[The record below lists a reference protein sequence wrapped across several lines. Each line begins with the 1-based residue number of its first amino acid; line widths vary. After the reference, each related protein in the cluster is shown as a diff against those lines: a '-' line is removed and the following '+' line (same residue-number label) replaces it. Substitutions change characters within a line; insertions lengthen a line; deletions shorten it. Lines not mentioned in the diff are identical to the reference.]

1 MTKEGHETGDA
12 AGTVQPGAGA
22 GEAGVADG
30 GTAAGE
36 AGAAGG
42 ETVAGEAG
50 TTGGEAVSG
59 EAGAAGG
66 EAVAGE
72 AGTTGGETVAE
83 EAGAAGGETVA
94 GEAGTTGGEAVSEEA
109 GAAGGEAV
117 AGEAGTAGARAGAAA
132 SGTPAADLD
141 DALAAARREARESLE
156 RALRAQAELENFRK
170 RTERDLENA
179 HKYALERFV
188 SELLP
193 VRDSLELGLAASA
206 GEGADASGIAE
217 GMELTL
223 RMLDQAM
230 DKFGVSTVDPAGQPF
245 DPGFHQAMTMQ
256 ESDTAES
263 GTVLTVVQK
272 GCLLNDRL
280 VRPAMVIVA
289 K

>member
-1 MTKEGHETGDA
+1 MTKEGHETGEA
-12 AGTVQPGAGA
+12 AGTAQPGAVA

-42 ETVAGEAG
+42 EAVAGEAG
-50 TTGGEAVSG
+50 E
-59 EAGAAGG
+59 AGG

-72 AGTTGGETVAE
+72 AG
-83 EAGAAGGETVA
+83 EAGSEAVA
-94 GEAGTTGGEAVSEEA
+94 GEA

-141 DALAAARREARESLE
+141 DELAAARREARESLE